1 MIKTVNDYTNKSF
14 KNYTGPVDASFKQKN
29 IFFGYN
35 GKGKTALSIGVLNE
49 FKKDSSNNETNYR
62 FFNKD
67 YIKNNLLLEDS
78 NELKGVVA
86 NFGKGNVDIEKEI
99 TAKKAQ
105 IIDLA
110 PLTER
115 KVKTELNIK
124 NGIDKIVTSKKG
136 TSSIKKKPGDNVSE
150 IIDAYNKDLEAALKV
165 VSSTEE
171 LENIKDSSETE
182 KDLNQLRLINIIDFV
197 YPNEQEIED
206 LNNIMS
212 NEYDENE
219 IPSAKILSWMQEGI
233 EIHKNDNTQ
242 KCKFCGGTV
251 HIEEIENNVQK
262 YLSDKKQQDLLNLN
276 KISSVI
282 HSMISNGKNI
292 NDNKILLS
300 KFLGPSVDEWYTAI
314 ESSIKDLEQV
324 QEKIN
329 KKIESFERKTD
340 YNNEVIEIV
349 DSIKENISKIQQ
361 LKKET
366 ESFLET
372 SINKSNVLIKG
383 AIALEINKNSLIS
396 NEIKELDETNGLI
409 NLYTK
414 ENEKINAEISELK
427 RKKSTTGDFAS
438 FINELLEYLGIDFFL
453 DIKENNY
460 IICHRGDNVALSLDQ
475 ISEGENNLLALLLF
489 YYELFN
495 DKFQKDFKE
504 EIKLIIVDDPISSV
518 DDINKIYVLEIVK
531 KIITL
536 DKPQVFVFTH
546 VWDDFVNLCY
556 GKKDDDRPGKETPYR
571 FYEIKKNA
579 NGSYVVKTKYNETP
593 YMHDFKEIYEF
604 SQLTNVDDLDEC
616 EIYHYPNVMRKV
628 LERYMEFK
636 VSNSSPTLDNINNVK
651 IALCENVN
659 NVSHNDELEIPA
671 LLDVCNIMSHKFSRN
686 PEQVLKSAKYL
697 MRKIKDTDGN
707 HFAKMTN

>member
-1 MIKTVNDYTNKSF
+1 M
-14 KNYTGPVDASFKQKN
+14 
-29 IFFGYN
+29 
-35 GKGKTALSIGVLNE
+35 
-49 FKKDSSNNETNYR
+49 
-62 FFNKD
+62 
-67 YIKNNLLLEDS
+67 
-78 NELKGVVA
+78 
-86 NFGKGNVDIEKEI
+86 
-99 TAKKAQ
+99 
-105 IIDLA
+105 
-110 PLTER
+110 
-115 KVKTELNIK
+115 
-124 NGIDKIVTSKKG
+124 
-136 TSSIKKKPGDNVSE
+136 
-150 IIDAYNKDLEAALKV
+150 DAYNKDLEAALKV

-171 LENIKDSSETE
+171 LKNIKDSSETE
-182 KDLNQLRLINIIDFV
+182 KDLNQLRLINVIDFV

-282 HSMISNGKNI
+282 HSMISNGENI

-314 ESSIKDLEQV
+314 ESSIKNLEQV

-329 KKIESFERKTD
+329 KKIESFEIKTD

-383 AIALEINKNSLIS
+383 AIALEINRNSLIS
-396 NEIKELDETNGLI
+396 NEIKELDEINGLI

-427 RKKSTTGDFAS
+427 IKKSTTGDFAS